1 MGNEVSSSDV
11 EEDQDGHIK
20 ENAVFAA
27 EVKNG
32 PITLQSSPIEVTSGT
47 NDVSAKQTI
56 QQEKVITSSQKTIV
70 ISPFSNGA
78 VTNIQTNPPPPAAKS
93 KFSLAI
99 LRPSPGQT
107 AFLSNGLDVGS
118 VKPELTLIQDQT
130 GTANTP
136 QVAVTQENIS
146 GVQNPA
152 SSSSLITEE
161 VSLSPTNT
169 IEVESAPPKPK
180 EVSIFQRIFKPD
192 KKIEIEAPLQVE
204 VPESQDVMITM
215 DQNAGLQSAQQ
226 ISIPQTQ
233 NIDDN
238 KQAAVQE
245 QSLESASVSASPE
258 TISAAIQTPAPEI
271 HPVMSFFKTLVTPN
285 KSVSKS
291 EEEVTGEA
299 DDKKK
304 ENGRLR
310 KSSSKKEKTK
320 STVQQTAETSDKGL
334 RKSESPKS
342 RTLSRL
348 FRQKTKKEEQQ
359 PSSSNV
365 VTLQSVVS
373 VNSDNSDPEQVLI
386 QDPISPD
393 VPSQIAA
400 SEDDRK
406 ADKAPATRPK
416 PFWRKSFKAD
426 PQPIKIQE
434 NVSSFVAVEQPVV
447 SVSLN
452 SEQSAPE
459 QVLIQDTTVSD
470 SDVPAQDNGK
480 PVIEVTTRPV
490 PFWKK
495 SFKGEQQLRKPQ
507 ENVAVEQPVV
517 SVSLNSEQSVPEQV
531 LIQDTT
537 PSDSDVPPQ
546 DNGKPVIEVTTR
558 PVPFWKKSFKGEQQF
573 RKPQENVAVQQP
585 VVSVSLNSE
594 QSVPEQVLIQDT
606 TPSDSDVPPQDNG
619 KPVIEVTTRPVPFWK
634 KSFKGEQQLRKPQEN
649 VAVEQPV
656 VSLSLNSEQ
665 SAPEQVLIQD
675 TTPSD
680 SDVPQQDNGK
690 LVQEVSPWP
699 VPFWRKSSKAEPQ
712 LIKIQENASADPG
725 PHSSKGDSASTGNK
739 SQESSGKKTEDGKNS
754 KPKLMMF
761 FKQLSVIGDGS
772 NPSSEA
778 VNEKSTNSPTLDITD
793 GVEVSKGEK
802 TVVTAVVEPPPQKGK
817 ENLKEKK
824 ASAEKLNKQ
833 ESRES
838 PETAGSIHF
847 QAPDA
852 VFVQNGGES
861 SKDGQLKK
869 VEKRQSLG
877 SFFKAIGPKRM
888 CDAEVQTDPVSVYPA
903 EKAK

>member
-359 PSSSNV
+359 PSSSN
-365 VTLQSVVS
+365 
-373 VNSDNSDPEQVLI
+373 
-386 QDPISPD
+386 
-393 VPSQIAA
+393 IAA

-416 PFWRKSFKAD
+416 PFWRK
-426 PQPIKIQE
+426 
-434 NVSSFVAVEQPVV
+434 VAVEQPVV

-712 LIKIQENASADPG
+712 LIKIQENSLPEEPQPIQLTVTASADPG

>member
-649 VAVEQPV
+649 
-656 VSLSLNSEQ
+656 
-665 SAPEQVLIQD
+665 
-675 TTPSD
+675 
-680 SDVPQQDNGK
+680 
-690 LVQEVSPWP
+690 
-699 VPFWRKSSKAEPQ
+699 
-712 LIKIQENASADPG
+712 ASADPG

>member
-649 VAVEQPV
+649 
-656 VSLSLNSEQ
+656 
-665 SAPEQVLIQD
+665 
-675 TTPSD
+675 
-680 SDVPQQDNGK
+680 
-690 LVQEVSPWP
+690 
-699 VPFWRKSSKAEPQ
+699 SSKAEPQ
-712 LIKIQENASADPG
+712 LIKIQENSLPEEPQPIQLTVTASADPG

>member
-299 DDKKK
+299 DDK
-304 ENGRLR
+304 
-310 KSSSKKEKTK
+310 
-320 STVQQTAETSDKGL
+320 
-334 RKSESPKS
+334 
-342 RTLSRL
+342 
-348 FRQKTKKEEQQ
+348 TKKEEQQ
-359 PSSSNV
+359 PSSSN
-365 VTLQSVVS
+365 
-373 VNSDNSDPEQVLI
+373 
-386 QDPISPD
+386 
-393 VPSQIAA
+393 IAA

-712 LIKIQENASADPG
+712 LIKIQENSLPEEPQPIQLTVTASADPG

>member
-299 DDKKK
+299 DD
-304 ENGRLR
+304 
-310 KSSSKKEKTK
+310 
-320 STVQQTAETSDKGL
+320 
-334 RKSESPKS
+334 
-342 RTLSRL
+342 
-348 FRQKTKKEEQQ
+348 KTKKEEQQ

-712 LIKIQENASADPG
+712 LIKIQENSLPEEPQPIQLTVTASADPG